1 MASKKPFRLRTVLR
15 YKQQLEERLQGELA
29 RLTQAL
35 AEAEAVCLQQRERR
49 QSCLALLRLKERSG
63 LPAAELFM
71 YSAFVQQLSAE
82 MAQRAQVIADLR
94 DAVKQARERLEQA
107 MKDRKILENLQE
119 KARISQ
125 QRQTRKEEERALG
138 EMALRRFAS

>member
-1 MASKKPFRLRTVLR
+1 MASKKPFHLRTVLR

-35 AEAEAVCLQQRERR
+35 AEAEAVCVQQREQRE
-49 QSCLALLRLKERSG
+49 SCLALLHMKERSG

-71 YSAFVQQLSAE
+71 YSAFVQQLSTE
-82 MAQRAQVIADLR
+82 MAQQAQVIADLR
-94 DAVKQARERLEQA
+94 EAVKKARQRLEQA
-107 MKDRKILENLQE
+107 MKDGKIIENLQE
-119 KARISQ
+119 KARTTQKQ
-125 QRQTRKEEERALG
+125 QTLKEEERTLG

>member
-35 AEAEAVCLQQRERR
+35 AEAEAVCLQQREQR
-49 QSCLALLRLKERSG
+49 QSCLALLGLKERSG

-71 YSAFVQQLSAE
+71 YSAYVRQPSVE
-82 MAQRAQVIADLR
+82 MTQ
-94 DAVKQARERLEQA
+94 
-107 MKDRKILENLQE
+107 
-119 KARISQ
+119 
-125 QRQTRKEEERALG
+125 
-138 EMALRRFAS
+138 

>member
-35 AEAEAVCLQQRERR
+35 AEAEAVCVQQREQRE
-49 QSCLALLRLKERSG
+49 SCLALLRMKERSG
-63 LPAAELFM
+63 LPAAELCM

-82 MAQRAQVIADLR
+82 MAQQAQAIADLR
-94 DAVKQARERLEQA
+94 EAVKKARERLEQA
-107 MKDRKILENLQE
+107 MKDRKTIESLQE
-119 KARISQ
+119 KARTTQKQ
-125 QRQTRKEEERALG
+125 QTLKEEERALG
-138 EMALRRFAS
+138 EMALRRFAC

>member
-35 AEAEAVCLQQRERR
+35 AEAEAVCVQQREQRE
-49 QSCLALLRLKERSG
+49 SCLALLRMKECSG

-71 YSAFVQQLSAE
+71 YSAFVQQLSTE
-82 MAQRAQVIADLR
+82 MAQQAQVIADLR
-94 DAVKQARERLEQA
+94 EAVKKARERLDQA
-107 MKDRKILENLQE
+107 MKDRKIIENLQE
-119 KARISQ
+119 KARITQKQ
-125 QRQTRKEEERALG
+125 QTLKEEERTLG
-138 EMALRRFAS
+138 EKALRRFAS

>member
-35 AEAEAVCLQQRERR
+35 AEAEGVCVQQREQRE
-49 QSCLALLRLKERSG
+49 SCLALLRMQERSG
-63 LPAAELFM
+63 LPAAALFM

-82 MAQRAQVIADLR
+82 MAQQAQAIADLR
-94 DAVKQARERLEQA
+94 EAVKKARERLEQA
-107 MKDRKILENLQE
+107 MKDRKIIENLQE
-119 KARISQ
+119 KARTTQKQ
-125 QRQTRKEEERALG
+125 QTLKEEERTLG
-138 EMALRRFAS
+138 EMALRRFAC

>member
-1 MASKKPFRLRTVLR
+1 M
-15 YKQQLEERLQGELA
+15 
-29 RLTQAL
+29 
-35 AEAEAVCLQQRERR
+35 
-49 QSCLALLRLKERSG
+49 KERSG

-82 MAQRAQVIADLR
+82 MAPQAQVIVDLR

-119 KARISQ
+119 KARMTQKQ
-125 QRQTRKEEERALG
+125 QTLKEEERALG